1 MAQYRW
7 NVTETAAGYDAAA
20 THIHPHYNEIQEKIL
35 QLLEFVGSD
44 FLLVDA
50 GGGSGRFVE
59 KFLHRFPGTRAVL
72 IDQSESFLALA
83 DTRLQEFG
91 HRAVCHLAR
100 LQDDW
105 FGIVDEP
112 AAIVS
117 MSAIHHLDPDEK
129 RQFYNRSYSVLAP
142 GGLLLN
148 GDEVRPADGAA
159 YLEQCKTWVAHMHN
173 VMREG
178 LVPEPMC
185 DALRQWEERNVG
197 QFGKP
202 HSSGDDCHEAVEVQC
217 GYLAASGFA
226 SVDVPW
232 QKDLWAV
239 LRAVKQ

>member
-1 MAQYRW
+1 MAEYRW
-7 NVTETAAGYDAAA
+7 NVTEFAAGYDAAA
-20 THIHPHYNEIQEKIL
+20 IHIHPHYNEIQEKIL
-35 QLLEFVGSD
+35 QLLDFEASD

-59 KFLHRFPGTRAVL
+59 KFLQRFPGARAML
-72 IDQSESFLALA
+72 FDQSEAFLALA
-83 DTRLQEFG
+83 ETRLQQFG
-91 HRAVCHLAR
+91 GRAVYHHAR

-148 GDEVRPADGAA
+148 GDEVRPTDDVA

-185 DALRQWEERNVG
+185 DALFQWEQRNVG
-197 QFGKP
+197 GFSEP
-202 HSSGDDCHEAVEVQC
+202 RFSGDDCHETAEVQC

-232 QKDLWAV
+232 QKDMWAV
-239 LRAVKQ
+239 LRAVRQ